1 MYDYKLVNLAWHSR
15 PNSWFS
21 RSQWNPSCH
30 ALEHFFHLGAN
41 LICCT
46 WTTDIPRASWVCR
59 WAHTLP
65 PMKGS
70 PDQEPRCCFSHS
82 ICTILLHFVNTETW
96 AVYKDELEIH
106 TGANTIV
113 FSYSLQSLIVSPEEK
128 RSHFDREPTHFR
140 WADPRSGWW
149 ERNISRPFSAKT
161 DCHNQG
167 LVDTEPREQGWSM
180 DQSPAWAQFT
190 SLLRSLVP

>member
-1 MYDYKLVNLAWHSR
+1 M
-15 PNSWFS
+15 
-21 RSQWNPSCH
+21 SCS
-30 ALEHFFHLGAN
+30 ETFPHLGAN

-65 PMKGS
+65 PMEGS
-70 PDQEPRCCFSHS
+70 PGGDQKPRCCFFHS
-82 ICTILLHFVNTETW
+82 VRTILLHFVNTETW

-106 TGANTIV
+106 AGANIIA
-113 FSYSLQSLIVSPEEK
+113 FSYSLQSLNCQSWVK
-128 RSHFDREPTHFR
+128 RSHFDREPTLSR
-140 WADPRSGWW
+140 WADPHSGWW

-161 DCHNQG
+161 DWHNQS
-167 LVDTEPREQGWSM
+167 LVDTEFREQGWSL
-180 DQSPAWAQFT
+180 DQSPAWPQFT